1 MTKPCWH
8 IVCGSTGAGKTTRA
22 IQLSAQLGAIRFS
35 IDEWMTRLFWPDSP
49 EPIQYEW
56 TMERINRCEAQIA
69 ELATQLASLGIS
81 SVLDLGFTTRD
92 HRDKFRAL
100 AAQAGIVTKIE
111 FVDVP
116 AEERWARVQ
125 KRNQEKGETYRM
137 EVTREMFDF
146 MERIWEAPGANEV
159 S

>member
-1 MTKPCWH
+1 
-8 IVCGSTGAGKTTRA
+8 
-22 IQLSAQLGAIRFS
+22 
-35 IDEWMTRLFWPDSP
+35 RLFWPDSP

-56 TMERINRCEAQIA
+56 TMERISRCEAQIA
-69 ELATQLASLGIS
+69 EMAAELAKLGIS

-100 AAQAGIVTKIE
+100 AADAGITTSTH

-116 AEERWARVQ
+116 VEERWGRVEARN
-125 KRNQEKGETYRM
+125 RDGGETYRM

-146 MERIWEAPGANEV
+146 MESIWETPTEEEL

>member
-1 MTKPCWH
+1 MADACWH
-8 IVCGSTGAGKTTRA
+8 IVCGSTGAGKTTYA
-22 IQLSAQLGAIRFS
+22 MALSEELGAARFS

-49 EPIQYEW
+49 DPIQFEW

-69 ELATQLASLGIS
+69 ELATELARLGIS

-100 AAQAGIVTKIE
+100 AGDAGIVTKTQ

-116 AEERWARVQ
+116 VEERWSRVEQ
-125 KRNQEKGETYRM
+125 RNRDKGETYRM
-137 EVTREMFDF
+137 EVTREMFEF
-146 MERIWEAPGANEV
+146 MESIWEAPTAEELQ
-159 S
+159 